1 MYDSQTIVSRLTPRG
16 KSAIAVLGLAGAD
29 AWKIILGSLRPRGKA
44 KLPPFAV
51 AGSLFIGRMGDG
63 AGDEVVV
70 NVVSDNPTLVE
81 VNPHGG
87 VSVVEMLLNFL
98 VSRGARLVDWQDYIK
113 ATAVDRIDALAQL
126 TLNQC
131 SLQGPTE
138 VVLGQ
143 LNGAFK
149 AWVDKWLITVR
160 KGDLGLA
167 KAALE
172 SMMCWKQLAS
182 HLIQPW
188 KIVIAGKTNAGKSSL
203 MNRIAGYQRSI
214 VSPLEGTTRDVLW
227 LQTAIHG
234 WPFAFADTAGLRA
247 SSDRLETG
255 GMELGKIA
263 MADADLC
270 LWVIDVTVPHCE
282 MPAEIDPSKVLKV
295 FNKMDLCHKP
305 GNSESMGGLCVSAV
319 SGMGL
324 DELLEGVF
332 EKLIP
337 VRPALGDPFPFHS
350 ELVKNLESSF
360 ICLDNKLI
368 DDLFLIWEP
377 WLAGKN

>member
-1 MYDSQTIVSRLTPRG
+1 
-16 KSAIAVLGLAGAD
+16 
-29 AWKIILGSLRPRGKA
+29 
-44 KLPPFAV
+44 
-51 AGSLFIGRMGDG
+51 
-63 AGDEVVV
+63 
-70 NVVSDNPTLVE
+70 
-81 VNPHGG
+81 
-87 VSVVEMLLNFL
+87 
-98 VSRGARLVDWQDYIK
+98 
-113 ATAVDRIDALAQL
+113 
-126 TLNQC
+126 
-131 SLQGPTE
+131 
-138 VVLGQ
+138 
-143 LNGAFK
+143 
-149 AWVDKWLITVR
+149 
-160 KGDLGLA
+160 
-167 KAALE
+167 
-172 SMMCWKQLAS
+172 
-182 HLIQPW
+182 
-188 KIVIAGKTNAGKSSL
+188 

-270 LWVIDVTVPHCE
+270 LWVIDATVPHCV

-295 FNKMDLCHKP
+295 FNKMDLFHKP
-305 GNSESMGGLCVSAV
+305 GTSESMGGLCVSAV